1 MSGKIVLNVDYKD
14 NIKFDILVA
23 QKMAFLYNA
32 LEEGWEVKKN
42 GDCYIFTRKHGGKKE
57 VFLDTYLKN
66 FITNNLNI
74 EKLVLP
80 NS

>member
-1 MSGKIVLNVDYKD
+1 MTHKIELNTHYKD
-14 NIKFDILVA
+14 SVKIDILVA

-42 GDCYIFTRKHGGKKE
+42 GECYIFTRKHGGKKE
-57 VFLDTYLKN
+57 VFLDSYLQD

-80 NS
+80 SS